1 MASFFVGNVSVFI
14 SSVIRL
20 ILLLFN
26 AILIKTQFRSG
37 SSHTPK
43 ERYVLRCLLF
53 LCIPITFL
61 RNLSAL
67 LRAPPQKL
75 VFILKSWERVGH
87 AFSAAHLAHAIA
99 SLNPV
104 WTFCYFEEPK
114 QSFAVYLSTEFV
126 FLLAVV
132 FDEKAHWLDQIA
144 MVAKTVI
151 IDVPS
156 FMTGIAQMDLLR
168 AAVEFLPRH
177 HQRSSRV
184 QNLPHKYTITLG
196 SFAIYGG
203 LLLSILLGTYTANIN
218 FEGEAQMWMATTGIS
233 CVLAFL
239 WQSDSTSSATDEQ
252 HVRAQIELE
261 NVNSGPPSPS
271 SNTDTEILSNNDE
284 DQHG

>member
-1 MASFFVGNVSVFI
+1 
-14 SSVIRL
+14 
-20 ILLLFN
+20 
-26 AILIKTQFRSG
+26 
-37 SSHTPK
+37 
-43 ERYVLRCLLF
+43 
-53 LCIPITFL
+53 
-61 RNLSAL
+61 
-67 LRAPPQKL
+67 
-75 VFILKSWERVGH
+75 
-87 AFSAAHLAHAIA
+87 
-99 SLNPV
+99 
-104 WTFCYFEEPK
+104 
-114 QSFAVYLSTEFV
+114 
-126 FLLAVV
+126 
-132 FDEKAHWLDQIA
+132 